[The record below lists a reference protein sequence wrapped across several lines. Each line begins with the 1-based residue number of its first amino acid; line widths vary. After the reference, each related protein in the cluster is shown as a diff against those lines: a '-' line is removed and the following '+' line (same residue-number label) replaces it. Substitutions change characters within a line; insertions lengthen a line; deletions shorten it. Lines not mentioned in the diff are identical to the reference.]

1 MRILVLINLGSLR
14 FAGEDP
20 INMVFENVCVCVC
33 VCVYLLPYC
42 ESVYLP
48 HVMFHRRASSSFV
61 LCKLDK

>member
-20 INMVFENVCVCVC
+20 INMVFENVCVC
-33 VCVYLLPYC
+33 LLPYC